1 MSQGLSAAGIKIIG
15 ALDSDPACR
24 ETYEANHPH
33 TTFIQRDITE
43 MHPSE
48 LESALPIRRDDDD
61 LIFVGCSPC
70 QYWSVITGNLES
82 ERKRKSF
89 ASRNL
94 LSEFHRFVEYFRPGF
109 VLIENVRGIKRN
121 RDESGLAT
129 VVNFLE
135 TNGYKCEEDEL
146 QACLYGVPQKRRRY
160 VLIASR
166 VGAVKFPKAD
176 ENPTVVTDLIGN
188 LPRIEAGASPPKD
201 DSLHRSAGL
210 RQDNIERL
218 KLTPEG
224 GFREHWAD
232 TDLQIPTYRDNPD
245 KFRENYGRM
254 AWSEPAPTIT
264 TKFFAL
270 GSGRFGH
277 PEQLRAISLR
287 EGALLQT
294 FPMDY
299 KFKTKSIAATAKL
312 IGNAVPPELARRIGK
327 TLIELIG

>member
-1 MSQGLSAAGIKIIG
+1 MTTQETSQLKCVDFFCGGGGMSQGLSAAGIKIIG
-15 ALDSDPACR
+15 ALDSDPTCR

-48 LESALPIRRDDDD
+48 LESELPIRREDDS

-129 VVNFLE
+129 VLEFLE
-135 TNGYKCEEDEL
+135 SNDYECAQGVLE
-146 QACLYGVPQKRRRY
+146 ACRYGVPQKRQRY

-166 VGAVKFPKAD
+166 VGAVQIPKRD
-176 ENPTVVTDLIGN
+176 DGKTVVKDLIGN
-188 LPRIEAGASPPKD
+188 LPKIEAGASPPRFAVAAHAVTA
-201 DSLHRSAGL
+201 SGLPFAIRHALH
-210 RQDNIERL
+210 
-218 KLTPEG
+218 P
-224 GFREHWAD
+224 
-232 TDLQIPTYRDNPD
+232 
-245 KFRENYGRM
+245 
-254 AWSEPAPTIT
+254 
-264 TKFFAL
+264 
-270 GSGRFGH
+270 
-277 PEQLRAISLR
+277 
-287 EGALLQT
+287 
-294 FPMDY
+294 
-299 KFKTKSIAATAKL
+299 
-312 IGNAVPPELARRIGK
+312 
-327 TLIELIG
+327 